1 MRCRATDHEHFA
13 KTTAAARREAI
24 QASQYCCGT
33 PLAKNAAG
41 IGRNA
46 VVVPRGSRWRDAH
59 DPCVFSHP
67 AEDQP
72 LALHRAA
79 CAPGSLGCLETDMA
93 TSLAAGDI
101 ALIGYDDDNPDDFAF
116 VILRDV
122 EAGTTI
128 TFTDNGWSSSTNT
141 LLTSEGSFTYTAP
154 TALAAGTVIHPT
166 ADSAAGGLNTP
177 VYTAAEAP
185 RFSFS
190 TDGDQILAYQGS
202 AANPTFLY
210 AINFADGAGAFA
222 TNGTNSNTSA
232 LPTGL
237 TLGRTAVALG
247 ADNGRYN
254 GPVSGTS
261 EQLLAAIGAAAS
273 WSQDNTQRVGAGS
286 YGAFSVASAAVV
298 PALSIDDVQA
308 VEGNSGTK
316 QLVFTV
322 SLTAPA
328 PAGGV
333 TFDIATTDATATAG
347 SDYLARAVTGQT
359 IAAGQTSATF
369 AVDILGD
376 TAVEPSETFT
386 VSVSNVRG
394 ATVADG
400 QGIGTIL
407 TDDIGI
413 RINGTTIFDA
423 APSLQGLS
431 GATATA
437 APVPTNALQLVR
449 LGAYA
454 ASNDPATPV
463 APNAEVVA
471 YDSTTS
477 RLYVQNTNENR
488 IEIVALDATGSL
500 TKTGEIGL
508 SSLEQYGSVNS
519 VAVFNGLVAVAYA
532 NVTGDAP
539 GRVALFNA
547 DGSLLRSLTVGVG
560 PDQIVFTRDGHR
572 LLVANEGEQASAGSN
587 PVGGVSI
594 IDVSGG
600 AANATVTATVGFEGL
615 DGSEAALRA
624 RGLAVTPGKGAAAD
638 IEPEYIAISP
648 DNRFAYVTLQEV
660 NGVAIIDLANPGTA
674 PIAIQPLGAVNHSL
688 AGNEF
693 DASDRDGPNG
703 TASIRIAA
711 TPANTPIYGLLQPDA
726 VASFSTGGATYFV
739 TANEGDQR
747 VIGGADDSG
756 DVARLSS
763 IANSRLTP
771 ELQALKSDPAYA
783 RLNVLLRVGDT
794 DNDGVIDQLH
804 TLGGRG
810 ISIFRQNADGTVT
823 KVRETGGEFEKIFA
837 QIAPE
842 RFNND
847 QVLANTPDDRSDNK
861 GPEPEG
867 ITIGTVNDRIY
878 AFVGLERQSGVIV
891 YDVTDPANAA
901 YVSYVPPLPGATTD
915 LGPEVLTFIAADRN
929 PTGTPLLVS
938 ANEVA
943 NGGAVL
949 YAALPQGFTQE
960 IGFAA
965 NSLSVGKAEGNAGE
979 TVFTFTVERSNGTL
993 GAVSFTAELTGT
1005 GANAADGADFAGAPG
1020 LPLTVTGTIPAGAT
1034 SAQVSVRVSADAL
1047 PEADETFALTL
1058 RSAASNQTGIA
1069 ATVRST
1075 AATAAGTI
1083 VNDDV
1088 SLISSV
1094 QGEGA
1099 ASPLVGRTVTVEAIV
1114 VGDFQNGDP
1123 DAKRNLGGFYLQEEA
1138 ADQDGNPRTS
1148 EGVFVFE
1155 GTGNRLV
1162 DVAEGDRVRV
1172 TGTVTEFNGETQIA
1186 VRDAGAIQVVTPR
1199 ALTPEQVKASAVA
1212 VELPAA
1218 ATIGTGTTA
1227 QPDLERYEGMLVR
1240 FPQTLSITEQF
1251 NLDRFNEIRLAAGGR
1266 PETFTNEFEPNTAA
1280 YAAYL
1285 AQTAARSITYDDG
1298 QNAQNLPVENLD
1310 GFGPTYGTAC
1320 APRMGDTV
1328 TGLTGTL
1335 GFGPTGAY
1343 RVRSIDDGDNRF
1355 VTANPRPAEP
1365 DAVGGTLKV
1374 GSLNVLNY
1382 FTTLNTGASARTAIG
1397 LEPRGANSAQE
1408 LARQTDKL
1416 VTTLIGTG
1424 ADLLGLTELEN
1435 QFRPGDPGNALE
1447 YLVGQLNLRAG
1458 AGTYAYVNPGAQ
1470 LDQGQFLGGDAIA
1483 VGFIYKPS
1491 RVGVAMNT
1499 TIERLDDTD
1508 VADFNPAL
1516 LQQSTLGHIF
1526 NGANTSRVSLAVTFN
1541 EIATNET
1548 FTAVINHF
1556 KSKGGTGTGADADQ
1570 GDGQGAW
1577 QQQRELAATALAQW
1591 LALNP
1596 TGSRDSDKI
1605 LLGDFNAYIKEDALD
1620 ILKAAGFTNLAED
1633 RLANPY
1639 SYVFDGA
1646 YGALDHALASS
1657 SLNRQVTGVTE
1668 WHVNADEADAIDY
1681 NLDFGRS
1688 ASYFDGRS
1696 PARESDHDPVLVGLR
1711 LDQTAP
1717 TLVGATPADN
1727 GTNVARGADIV
1738 LRFSEA
1744 VRAGNGDIT
1753 LTDGAGDTRTIAVS
1767 DTTQVRISGDAV
1779 TINPSA
1785 DLRPG
1790 TAYDVI
1796 VPAGVFTD
1804 TAGNAFAGI
1813 ARDSLDFTT
1822 EQASPMTYTLQIL
1835 HASDWE
1841 AGLLATERAA
1851 NFAAIID
1858 KLEDAT
1864 PNSITLSTGDGWIPS
1879 PFFIAGADPQ
1889 MAATYNGV
1897 YNQLYGLSGASA
1909 YGRLAASP
1917 GRADVTIQNI
1927 IGVQAAVFGNHEF
1940 DSGPTE
1946 VANIIGAN
1954 LGNAA
1959 GAADDTWVG
1968 AQFPYLSVNLN
1979 FSREAALSG
1988 LVHRDGD
1995 LATFAQT
2002 GPTSTQTGTGADK
2015 IAKSTVIVENGEQIA
2030 FIGATTQLEPLL
2042 TTLGNV
2048 TLDGFT
2054 GRDEIALLANQI
2066 NAEVDRVLAANPGL
2080 NKVIVGTHLQQLA
2093 NEQAL
2098 APLLRNVDVLI
2109 GGGSHTLLADGNDR
2123 LLPGDKVGGA
2133 YPQFFTNASGQT
2145 LALVNT
2151 ASEYSYVGR
2160 LNVTFDDRGNVIRNS
2175 ITPENSGAV
2184 AVDDATVAQLW
2195 GSKAAAFTPGSKGYL
2210 VREVIEG
2217 LDANNDGIQ
2226 ETAGIAD
2233 IIRQQDGN
2241 ILGRTSV
2248 YLEGRRGEVRT
2259 EETNLGNLSADA
2271 NLWYAKQYDGTVTVS
2286 IKNGGGIRDSIGSFS
2301 TAGGGTAE
2309 LPPAANASAG
2319 KAAGDISQLD
2329 VTNSLRFNNALAMV
2343 TVTASE
2349 LERVLEH
2356 AVSSVAPGATPGAFP
2371 QIGGISFSFDATRQA
2386 QTLDANGNVTR
2397 EGQRIVSAAIVDAD
2411 GFLID
2416 TLVQNGQLVG
2426 DPNRGIRAVTL
2437 DFLTTGTS
2445 AAPGLGGDNY
2455 PFPAYGENRVALSSA
2470 TPTSLPNTE
2479 TFAAQG
2485 TEQDAMA
2492 EYLKAF
2498 YSVTA
2503 FGQADTSPAADLRI
2517 QNLAFRGDSVLAR
2530 GVNKPG
2536 TGGNDVLQG
2545 TPFADLLSGGAGDDV
2560 ITNSAGDDILSGG
2573 RGIDTLVFNSSFA
2586 NITVSEAGRF
2596 TVVTGPEGRDLV
2608 DGFERYL
2615 FSDATIVV
2623 NDGKPLVDDLYYLAR
2638 NKDVFQAGQDAD
2650 AHFAQYGAREG
2661 RDPNA
2666 FFSTK
2671 GYLAANPEVRAAG
2684 SNPLD
2689 QYEQVGWKEGRDP
2702 GARFDNEFYLAANPD
2717 VKAAGLNPLAH
2728 YLQYGQS
2735 EGRAIHDA
2743 VGRAGDIRGGFDAE
2757 FYLLANAD
2765 VAQAAGSGNAFT
2777 FAAQHFEQY
2786 GWKEG
2791 RNPNAVFDT
2800 KGYLAAYGDVKAAG
2814 INPLTHYDQY
2824 GWKEG
2829 RDPSASFDTA
2839 TYLSTYKDVAA
2850 AGLDP
2855 MQHFLQYG
2863 LYEGRSDFADGGFRY
2878 GALV

>member
-1 MRCRATDHEHFA
+1 MNV
-13 KTTAAARREAI
+13 
-24 QASQYCCGT
+24 
-33 PLAKNAAG
+33 PLWWG
-41 IGRNA
+41 
-46 VVVPRGSRWRDAH
+46 VH
-59 DPCVFSHP
+59 DRCVFSHP

-72 LALHRAA
+72 LALHRANKT
-79 CAPGSLGCLETDMA
+79 PGLLGCLESDMA
-93 TSLAAGDI
+93 TSLAVGDI
-101 ALIGYDDDNPDDFAF
+101 ALVGFDADDPDDFAF
-116 VILRDV
+116 VLLRDI
-122 EAGTTI
+122 EAGTSI
-128 TFTDNGWSSSTNT
+128 TFTDNGWNSTDNALRT
-141 LLTSEGSFTYTAP
+141 AEGSYTYTAP
-154 TALAAGTVIHPT
+154 TALTAGTVIHLT
-166 ADSAAGGLNTP
+166 KDATAGGANTP
-177 VYTAAEAP
+177 VFTDADAP

-190 TDGDQILAYQGS
+190 TSGDQILAYQGP

-210 AINFADGAGAFA
+210 AINFADGSGTFA
-222 TNGTNSNTSA
+222 ANGSNANTSA
-232 LPTGL
+232 LPPGL
-237 TLGRTAVALG
+237 ILGQTALALG
-247 ADNGRYN
+247 ADNGRYT
-254 GPVSGTS
+254 GTVSGTRD
-261 EQLLAAIGAAAS
+261 QLLAAIGTAGS
-273 WSQDNTQRVGAGS
+273 WSQDNAARIGAGS
-286 YGAFSVASAAVV
+286 YGAFTVTADAVAPTLSV
-298 PALSIDDVQA
+298 DDVQLG
-308 VEGNSGTK
+308 EGDSGVK
-316 QLVFTV
+316 QLVFNV
-322 SLTAPA
+322 SLNAPA

-333 TFDIATTDATATAG
+333 SFDIATADGSASAG
-347 SDYLARAVTGQT
+347 SDYLARALTGQT
-359 IAAGQTSATF
+359 IAAGQTSTTF
-369 AVDILGD
+369 AVDTLGD
-376 TAVEPSETFT
+376 TIIEPTETFT
-386 VSVSNVRG
+386 VAVTNVRG

-400 QGIGTIL
+400 QGTGTIL
-407 TDDIGI
+407 TDDIGT
-413 RINGTTIFDA
+413 RINGITVFDA

-437 APVPTNALQLVR
+437 APVATNALQLVR

-454 ASNDPATPV
+454 TTNDPATQA

-477 RLYVQNTNENR
+477 RLYIQNTGENR
-488 IEIVALDATGSL
+488 IEIVALDATGAL

-508 SSLEQYGSVNS
+508 AGLDQYGAVNS

-532 NVTGDAP
+532 NATGDAP

-547 DGSLLRSLTVGVG
+547 DGTLLRSLTVGVG
-560 PDQIVFTRDGHR
+560 PDQIVFTRDGSR

-587 PVGGVSI
+587 PVGGISI
-594 IDVSGG
+594 IDVSGD
-600 AANATVTATVGFEGL
+600 AANAAVTATVGFEGL

-624 RGLAVTPGKGAAAD
+624 RGLAITPGKSAAAD

-660 NGVAIIDLANPGTA
+660 NGVAIIDLTNPGTA

-693 DASDRDGPNG
+693 DASDRDGPANAQGVG

-711 TPANTPIYGLLQPDA
+711 TPTNAPIYGLLQPDA
-726 VASFSTGGATYFV
+726 VASFATGGATYFV

-747 VIGGADDSG
+747 VIGGADDTG
-756 DVARLSS
+756 DVARLSN
-763 IANSRLTP
+763 IPNSRLTP
-771 ELQALKSDPAYA
+771 ELQLLKADPAYA
-783 RLNVLLRVGDT
+783 RLNVLLRTGDT
-794 DNDGVIDQLH
+794 DGDGVIDQLH

-810 ISIFRQNADGTVT
+810 ISIFRQNADGTLT

-847 QVLANTPDDRSDNK
+847 QGLANTPDDRSDNK

-867 ITIGTVNDRIY
+867 ITIGTVNGRIY

-929 PTGTPLLVS
+929 PTGTPLLVN

-949 YAALPQGFTQE
+949 YAALPQGYTQE
-960 IGFAA
+960 VGFAA
-965 NSLSVGKAEGNAGE
+965 NALTVSKAEGNAGE
-979 TVFTFTVERSNGTL
+979 SVFTFTVERSNGTL
-993 GAVSFTAELTGT
+993 GAVSFTAELTGS

-1020 LPLTVTGTIPAGAT
+1020 LPLTVAGTIPAGAA
-1034 SAQVSVRVSADAL
+1034 SAQVSVTVRADAL

-1058 RSAASNQTGIA
+1058 RSAASDQAGITAAVRGSA
-1069 ATVRST
+1069 ATT
-1075 AATAAGTI
+1075 TGTI
-1083 VNDDV
+1083 VNDDT
-1088 SLISSV
+1088 SLISAV
-1094 QGEGA
+1094 QGAGT
-1099 ASPLVGRTVTVEAIV
+1099 ASQLVGRTVTIEAIV
-1114 VGDFQNGDP
+1114 VGDFQNGDA

-1138 ADQDGNPRTS
+1138 TDQDGNPLTS

-1155 GTGNRLV
+1155 GSGSRLV

-1172 TGTVTEFNGETQIA
+1172 TGTVAEFNGETQIT
-1186 VRDAGAIQVVTPR
+1186 VRNAAAIQVVTPG

-1218 ATIGTGTTA
+1218 GTIGTGTTA

-1240 FPQTLSITEQF
+1240 FPQTLTITEQF

-1266 PETFTNEFEPNTAA
+1266 PETFTNAFEPNAAA

-1285 AQTAARSITYDDG
+1285 AQTAARTITYDDG

-1310 GFGPTYGTAC
+1310 GFGPAYGTAS

-1328 TGLTGTL
+1328 RGLTGTL
-1335 GFGPTGAY
+1335 GFGPTSAY
-1343 RVRSIDDGDNRF
+1343 RVRAIDDGDNRF
-1355 VTANPRPAEP
+1355 AVANPRPAEP
-1365 DAVGGTLKV
+1365 DPVGGTLKV

-1382 FTTLNTGASARTAIG
+1382 FTTLDTGSSARTAIG
-1397 LEPRGANSAQE
+1397 VEPRGANSAQE
-1408 LARQTDKL
+1408 LARQTEKL
-1416 VTTLIGTG
+1416 VTTLIDTG
-1424 ADLLGLTELEN
+1424 ADVLGLTELEN

-1470 LDQGQFLGGDAIA
+1470 LDQGQFLGGDVIA

-1491 RVGVAMNT
+1491 KVSVAMNT

-1508 VADFNPAL
+1508 VAAFNPAL
-1516 LQQSTLGHIF
+1516 LQQSTIGHVF
-1526 NGANTSRVSLAVTFN
+1526 NGANTSRASLAVTFN

-1591 LALNP
+1591 LALHP
-1596 TGSRDSDKI
+1596 TGTGDSDTI

-1620 ILKAAGFTNLAED
+1620 ILKANGFTNLAED

-1646 YGALDHALASS
+1646 YGALDHALASA

-1688 ASYFDGRS
+1688 PNYFDGRS
-1696 PARESDHDPVLVGLR
+1696 PVRESDHDPVLVGLR

-1717 TLVGATPADN
+1717 TLVAATPADD
-1727 GTNVARGADIV
+1727 TARVAPGADIV

-1744 VRAGNGDIT
+1744 VRAGAGSIT
-1753 LTDGAGDTRTIAVS
+1753 LTDGAGTRTLLVS
-1767 DTTQVRISGDAV
+1767 DTAQVRVSGDTV

-1790 TAYDVI
+1790 TAYDLI
-1796 VPAGVFTD
+1796 VPAGAFTD

-1822 EQASPMTYTLQIL
+1822 EQATPMTYTLQIL

-1841 AGLLATERAA
+1841 GGLLATERAA
-1851 NFAAIID
+1851 NFAAIVD
-1858 KLEDAT
+1858 RLEDAT

-1879 PFFIAGADPQ
+1879 PFYIAGADPQ

-1897 YNQLYGLSGASA
+1897 YNQLYGLSGAAA

-1917 GRADVTIQNI
+1917 GRADITIQNI

-1940 DSGPTE
+1940 DAGPNE

-1954 LGNAA
+1954 LGSAA

-1968 AQFPYLSVNLN
+1968 AQFPYLSTNLN

-1995 LATFAQT
+1995 LATFART

-2015 IAKSTVIVENGEQIA
+2015 IAKSTILVENGERIA

-2048 TLDGFT
+2048 TVDGFT
-2054 GRDEIALLANQI
+2054 GRDEIALLASQI

-2123 LLPGDKVGGA
+2123 LLPGDKAAGA

-2160 LNVTFDDRGNVIRNS
+2160 LNVTFDDQGNVIRNS

-2184 AVDDATVAQLW
+2184 AVDDASVAQLW

-2226 ETAGIAD
+2226 ETAGVAD
-2233 IIRQQDGN
+2233 VIRQQDGN

-2271 NLWYAKQYDGTVTVS
+2271 NLWYAKQFDGTVTVS

-2309 LPPAANASAG
+2309 LPPAANPSAG

-2343 TVTASE
+2343 TVTAAE

-2371 QIGGISFSFDATRQA
+2371 QIGGISFSFDATKQA

-2397 EGQRIVSAAIVDAD
+2397 EGQRISSAAIVDAD
-2411 GFLID
+2411 GFLVD

-2426 DPNRGIRAVTL
+2426 DASRGIRAVTL
-2437 DFLTTGTS
+2437 DFLTTGSS

-2455 PFPAYGENRVALSSA
+2455 PFPAYGESRVALSSA

-2485 TEQDAMA
+2485 TEQDAIA

-2498 YSVTA
+2498 YSVTP
-2503 FGQADTSPAADLRI
+2503 FGQADTGPAADTRI
-2517 QNLAFRGDSVLAR
+2517 QNLAVRGDSVLAR
-2530 GVNKPG
+2530 GVSQPG
-2536 TGGNDVLQG
+2536 TSGNDVLQG
-2545 TPFADLLSGGAGDDV
+2545 TAFADRLSGGLGDDI
-2560 ITNSAGDDILSGG
+2560 ITNSAGNDILSGG
-2573 RGIDTLVFNSSFA
+2573 SGTDTLVFNASFA
-2586 NITVSEAGRF
+2586 NVTVTEAGRF
-2596 TVVTGPEGRDLV
+2596 TAITGPEGLDLV
-2608 DGFERYL
+2608 EGFERFL

-2623 NDGKPLVDDLYYLAR
+2623 NDGKPLVDDLYYLAG

-2650 AHFAQYGAREG
+2650 THFAQYGAREG

-2671 GYLAANPEVRAAG
+2671 GYLAANPDVRASG
-2684 SNPLD
+2684 VNPLE
-2689 QYEQVGWKEGRDP
+2689 QYEQAGWKEGRDP

-2735 EGRAIHDA
+2735 EGRAIHEA
-2743 VGRAGDIRGGFDAE
+2743 VGRASDIRGGFDAE

-2765 VAQAAGSGNAFT
+2765 VAEAAGTGNT
-2777 FAAQHFEQY
+2777 FAFAVQHFEQY

-2800 KGYLAAYGDVKAAG
+2800 EGYLAAYGDVKAEG

-2829 RDPSASFDTA
+2829 RDPSASFDTS

-2850 AGLDP
+2850 AQLDP

-2863 LYEGRSDFADGGFRY
+2863 LYEGRSDFADGGFRF
-2878 GALV
+2878 GTLV

>member
-1 MRCRATDHEHFA
+1 
-13 KTTAAARREAI
+13 
-24 QASQYCCGT
+24 
-33 PLAKNAAG
+33 
-41 IGRNA
+41 
-46 VVVPRGSRWRDAH
+46 
-59 DPCVFSHP
+59 
-67 AEDQP
+67 
-72 LALHRAA
+72 
-79 CAPGSLGCLETDMA
+79 MA

-101 ALIGYDDDNPDDFAF
+101 ALVGYDADNPDDFAF
-116 VILRDV
+116 VILRDI
-122 EAGTTI
+122 EAGTSI
-128 TFTDNGWSSSTNT
+128 TFTDNGWNSSTNAF
-141 LLTSEGSFTYTAP
+141 LSNEGSYTYTAP
-154 TALAAGTVIHPT
+154 TALAGGTVIHPT
-166 ADSAAGGLNTP
+166 ADSAAGGANTP
-177 VYTAAEAP
+177 VYTATDAP

-190 TDGDQILAYQGS
+190 TNGDQILAYQGS
-202 AANPTFLY
+202 AANPTFLF
-210 AINFADGAGAFA
+210 AINFADDSGSFA
-222 TNGTNSNTSA
+222 ADGTDANTSA
-232 LPTGL
+232 LPPGL
-237 TLGRTAVALG
+237 ILGQTAVALG

-254 GPVSGTS
+254 GTVSGTRD
-261 EQLLAAIGAAAS
+261 QLLAAIGTAGS
-273 WSQDNTQRVGAGS
+273 WSQDNAARIGAGS
-286 YGAFSVASAAVV
+286 YGAFTVTTAAVA
-298 PALSIDDVQA
+298 PALSIDDVQVSEGDSA
-308 VEGNSGTK
+308 VK

-322 SLTAPA
+322 SLNAPA

-333 TFDIATTDATATAG
+333 SFDIATADGSAAAG
-347 SDYLARAVTGQT
+347 SDYLARALTGQT
-359 IAAGQTSATF
+359 IAAGQTSTTF

-376 TAVEPSETFT
+376 TAVEATETFT
-386 VSVSNVRG
+386 VAVSNVRG

-400 QGIGTIL
+400 QGTGTIL
-407 TDDIGI
+407 TDDVGT
-413 RINGTTIFDA
+413 RINGITVFDA

-437 APVPTNALQLVR
+437 APVATNALQLVR

-454 ASNDPATPV
+454 ATNDPATQA

-477 RLYVQNTNENR
+477 RLYIQNAGENR
-488 IEIVALDATGSL
+488 IEIVTLDATGALNKS
-500 TKTGEIGL
+500 GEIGL
-508 SSLEQYGSVNS
+508 SELEQYGAVNS

-532 NVTGDAP
+532 NATGDAP

-547 DGSLLRSLTVGVG
+547 DGTLLRSLTVGVG
-560 PDQIVFTRDGHR
+560 PDQIVFTRDGSR

-587 PVGGVSI
+587 PVGGISI

-600 AANATVTATVGFEGL
+600 AANAAVTATVGFEGL

-624 RGLAVTPGKGAAAD
+624 RGLAITPGKSAAAD

-660 NGVAIIDLANPGTA
+660 NGVAIIDLTNPGTA

-693 DASDRDGPNG
+693 DASDRDGPANAQGVG

-726 VASFSTGGATYFV
+726 VASFATGGATYFV

-747 VIGGADDSG
+747 VIGSADDTG
-756 DVARLSS
+756 DVARLSN
-763 IANSRLTP
+763 IPNSRLTP
-771 ELQALKSDPAYA
+771 ELQLLKADPAYA
-783 RLNVLLRVGDT
+783 RLNVLQRTGDT
-794 DNDGVIDQLH
+794 DGDGVIDQLQ

-810 ISIFRQNADGTVT
+810 ISIFRQNADGTLT

-842 RFNND
+842 RFNNE
-847 QVLANTPDDRSDNK
+847 QGLANTPDDRSDNK

-867 ITIGTVNDRIY
+867 ITIGTVNGRIY

-901 YVSYVPPLPGATTD
+901 YVSYVLPLPGATTD

-949 YAALPQGFTQE
+949 YAALPQGYTQE
-960 IGFAA
+960 VGFAA
-965 NSLSVGKAEGNAGE
+965 NALTVSKAEGNAGE
-979 TVFTFTVERSNGTL
+979 SVFTFTVERSNGTL
-993 GAVSFTAELTGT
+993 GAVSFTAELTGS
-1005 GANAADGADFAGAPG
+1005 GASAADAADFAGAPG
-1020 LPLTVTGTIPAGAT
+1020 LPLTVAGTIPAGAA
-1034 SAQVSVRVSADAL
+1034 SAQVSVTVRADAL

-1058 RSAASNQTGIA
+1058 RSAASDQAGITA
-1069 ATVRST
+1069 AVRGS
-1075 AATAAGTI
+1075 AATATGTI
-1083 VNDDV
+1083 VNDDA
-1088 SLISSV
+1088 SLISAV
-1094 QGEGA
+1094 QGAGT
-1099 ASPLVGRTVTVEAIV
+1099 ASPLVGRTVTIEAIV
-1114 VGDFQNGDP
+1114 VGDFQNSDA

-1138 ADQDGNPRTS
+1138 TDQDGNPLTS

-1172 TGTVTEFNGETQIA
+1172 TGTVAEFNGEKQIT
-1186 VRDAGAIQVVTPR
+1186 VRNAAAIQVVTPG

-1218 ATIGTGTTA
+1218 GTIGTGTTA

-1251 NLDRFNEIRLAAGGR
+1251 NLDRFNEIRLAVGGR
-1266 PETFTNEFEPNTAA
+1266 TETFSNEFEPNTAA

-1285 AQTAARSITYDDG
+1285 AQTAARTITYDDG

-1310 GFGPTYGTAC
+1310 GFGPAYGTAS

-1343 RVRSIDDGDNRF
+1343 RVRAIDDGDNRF
-1355 VTANPRPAEP
+1355 AVANPRPAEP
-1365 DAVGGTLKV
+1365 DPVGGTLKV

-1382 FTTLNTGASARTAIG
+1382 FTTLDTASSARTAIG
-1397 LEPRGANSAQE
+1397 QQPRGANSAGE
-1408 LARQTDKL
+1408 LSRQTEKL

-1424 ADLLGLTELEN
+1424 ADVLGLTELEN

-1491 RVGVAMNT
+1491 KVSVAMNT

-1508 VADFNPAL
+1508 VAALNPAL

-1526 NGANTSRVSLAVTFN
+1526 NGANTSRASLAVTFN
-1541 EIATNET
+1541 EIATGET
-1548 FTAVINHF
+1548 FTAVVNHF

-1591 LALNP
+1591 LTLRP
-1596 TGSRDSDKI
+1596 TGSGDSDTL

-1620 ILKAAGFTNLAED
+1620 ILKANGFTNLAED

-1646 YGALDHALASS
+1646 YGALDHALASA

-1688 ASYFDGRS
+1688 LNHFDGRS

-1717 TLVGATPADN
+1717 TLVAATPADDAAR
-1727 GTNVARGADIV
+1727 VAPGADIV
-1738 LRFSEA
+1738 FRFSEA
-1744 VRAGNGDIT
+1744 VRAGAGSIT

-1767 DTTQVRISGDAV
+1767 DTAQVRIDGSTV

-1790 TAYDVI
+1790 TAYDLI
-1796 VPAGVFTD
+1796 VPAGAFTD
-1804 TAGNAFAGI
+1804 ATGNAFAGI
-1813 ARDSLDFTT
+1813 ARDNLDFTT
-1822 EQASPMTYTLQIL
+1822 EQATPMTYTLQIL

-1841 AGLLATERAA
+1841 GGLLATERAA
-1851 NFAAIID
+1851 NFAAIVD
-1858 KLEDAT
+1858 RLEDTT

-1879 PFFIAGADPQ
+1879 PFYIAGADPQ

-1897 YNQLYGLSGASA
+1897 YNQFYGLSGTAA

-1917 GRADVTIQNI
+1917 GRADITIQNI

-1940 DSGPTE
+1940 DAGPNE

-1954 LGNAA
+1954 LGSAA

-1968 AQFPYLSVNLN
+1968 ALFPYLSTNLN

-2015 IAKSTVIVENGEQIA
+2015 IAKSTILVENGERIA

-2048 TLDGFT
+2048 TVDGFT
-2054 GRDEIALLANQI
+2054 GRDEIALLASQI

-2123 LLPGDKVGGA
+2123 LLPGDKAGGA

-2160 LNVTFDDRGNVIRNS
+2160 LNVTFDDQGNVIRNS

-2184 AVDDATVAQLW
+2184 AVDDASVAQLW

-2226 ETAGIAD
+2226 ETAGVAD
-2233 IIRQQDGN
+2233 VIRQQDGN

-2271 NLWYAKQYDGTVTVS
+2271 NLWYAKQFDGTVTVS

-2309 LPPAANASAG
+2309 LPPAANPAAG

-2343 TVTASE
+2343 TVTAAE

-2371 QIGGISFSFDATRQA
+2371 QIGGISFSFDATKQA

-2397 EGQRIVSAAIVDAD
+2397 EGQRILSAAIVDAD
-2411 GFLID
+2411 GFLVD

-2426 DPNRGIRAVTL
+2426 DANRGIRAVTL
-2437 DFLTTGTS
+2437 DFLTTGSS

-2455 PFPAYGENRVALSSA
+2455 PFPAYGESRVALSSA

-2485 TEQDAMA
+2485 TEQDAIA

-2498 YSVTA
+2498 HSVTP
-2503 FGQADTSPAADLRI
+2503 FGQADTGPAADTRI
-2517 QNLAFRGDSVLAR
+2517 QNLAVRGDSVLAR
-2530 GVNKPG
+2530 GVSQNG
-2536 TGGNDVLQG
+2536 TSGNDVLQG
-2545 TPFADLLSGGAGDDV
+2545 TAFADRLSGGLGDDV
-2560 ITNSAGDDILSGG
+2560 ITNSAGNDILSGG
-2573 RGIDTLVFNSSFA
+2573 RGTDTLVFNSSFA
-2586 NITVSEAGRF
+2586 NITVTEAGRF
-2596 TVVTGPEGRDLV
+2596 TAITGPEGLDLV
-2608 DGFERYL
+2608 EGFERFL

-2650 AHFAQYGAREG
+2650 THFAQYGAREG
-2661 RDPNA
+2661 RDPNTL
-2666 FFSTK
+2666 FSTK
-2671 GYLAANPEVRAAG
+2671 GYLAANPEVRASG
-2684 SNPLD
+2684 VNPLE
-2689 QYEQVGWKEGRDP
+2689 QYEQAGWKEGRDP

-2717 VKAAGLNPLAH
+2717 VKSAGLNPLAH

-2735 EGRAIHDA
+2735 EGRAIHEA

-2765 VAQAAGSGNAFT
+2765 VAQAAGTGNT
-2777 FAAQHFEQY
+2777 FAFASQHFEQF

-2800 KGYLAAYGDVKAAG
+2800 KGYLAAYSDVKAEG

-2850 AGLDP
+2850 AQLDP

-2863 LYEGRSDFADGGFRY
+2863 LYEGRSDFADGGFRF
-2878 GALV
+2878 GTLV

>member
-1 MRCRATDHEHFA
+1 
-13 KTTAAARREAI
+13 
-24 QASQYCCGT
+24 
-33 PLAKNAAG
+33 
-41 IGRNA
+41 
-46 VVVPRGSRWRDAH
+46 
-59 DPCVFSHP
+59 
-67 AEDQP
+67 
-72 LALHRAA
+72 
-79 CAPGSLGCLETDMA
+79 MA

-101 ALIGYDDDNPDDFAF
+101 ALVGYDADNPDDFAF
-116 VILRDV
+116 VVLRDI
-122 EAGTTI
+122 EAGTAI
-128 TFTDNGWSSSTNT
+128 TFTDNGWTAVGGFRGG
-141 LLTSEGSFTYTAP
+141 EGSYTYTAP
-154 TALAAGTVIHPT
+154 TALAAGTVIRPT
-166 ADSAAGGLNTP
+166 TDATAGGPISP
-177 VYTAAEAP
+177 VFTAANFALNA
-185 RFSFS
+185 S
-190 TDGDQILAYQGS
+190 GDQIIAYQGPATS
-202 AANPTFLY
+202 PTFLY
-210 AINFADGAGAFA
+210 AIDFADDNASFAADA
-222 TNGTNSNTSA
+222 TNASTSA
-232 LPTGL
+232 LPPGL
-237 TLGRTAVALG
+237 VLGRTAIALP
-247 ADNGRYN
+247 ADNGTYA
-254 GPVSGTS
+254 GPLTGTRES
-261 EQLLAAIGAAAS
+261 LLAAIGSAGSWRQDDAS
-273 WSQDNTQRVGAGS
+273 RVGDRS
-286 YGAFSVASAAVV
+286 YAAFTVTPEQVL
-298 PALSIDDVQA
+298 PALSINDVQA
-308 VEGNSGTK
+308 AEGNAGRTP
-316 QLVFTV
+316 LTFTV
-322 SLTAPA
+322 SLDAPA
-328 PAGGV
+328 PTGGV
-333 TFDIATTDATATAG
+333 TFDVATADGSATAG
-347 SDYLARAVTGQT
+347 TDYVARNLTGLT
-359 IAAGQTSATF
+359 IAAGETRTSVT
-369 AVDILGD
+369 VDLIGD
-376 TAVEPSETFT
+376 TLDEASESFTLAVR
-386 VSVSNVRG
+386 NVRG
-394 ATVADG
+394 ASVADG
-400 QGIGTIL
+400 EGTGTL
-407 TDDIGI
+407 LNDDAGL
-413 RINGTTIFDA
+413 RINGVTVYDA

-437 APVPTNALQLVR
+437 GLVATNALNLVR
-449 LGAYA
+449 LGAFA
-454 ASNDPATPV
+454 ATNDPAT
-463 APNAEVVA
+463 AASPNAEVVA
-471 YDSTTS
+471 YDAAAN
-477 RLYVQNTNENR
+477 RLYIQNTGENR
-488 IEIVALDATGSL
+488 IEIVAISSAGGLE
-500 TKTGEIGL
+500 KTGEIALAGL
-508 SSLEQYGSVNS
+508 ERYGAVNS
-519 VAVFNGLVAVAYA
+519 VAVSNGIVAVAYA
-532 NVTGDAP
+532 DAAGDQP
-539 GRVALFNA
+539 GRVALF
-547 DGSLLRSLTVGVG
+547 DGAGTLLRSIPVGIG
-560 PDQIVFTRDGHR
+560 PDQIVFTRDGTR
-572 LLVANEGEQASAGSN
+572 LLVANEGEQASAASN
-587 PVGGVSI
+587 PVGSVSI

-600 AANATVTATVGFEGL
+600 AAAASVVTTVGFEGL
-615 DGSEAALRA
+615 NGSEDALRA
-624 RGLAVTPGKGAAAD
+624 RGLALTPGKSAAAD

-660 NGVAIIDLANPGTA
+660 NGVAVIDLANPGTA
-674 PIAIQPLGAVNHSL
+674 PIAIQPLGSVNHSL

-693 DASDRDGPNG
+693 DASDRDGAGGG
-703 TASIRIAA
+703 TAIRIAS
-711 TPANTPIYGLLQPDA
+711 TPANAPIYGLLQPDA

-747 VIGGADDSG
+747 VIGGVDDGG

-763 IANSRLTP
+763 IANNRLTP
-771 ELQALKSDPAYA
+771 ELQALKADPAYA
-783 RLNVLLRVGDT
+783 RLNVLLRTGDT
-794 DNDGVIDQLH
+794 NGDGVIDQLH

-810 ISIFRQNADGTVT
+810 ISIFRQNADGTIT

-847 QVLANTPDDRSDNK
+847 QVVGNTPDDRSDNK

-867 ITIGTVNDRIY
+867 ITIGTVNGRTY

-891 YDVTDPANAA
+891 YDVTDPANAS
-901 YVSYVPPLPGATTD
+901 YVSYVPPQPGATTD

-943 NGGAVL
+943 NGGVVL

-960 IGFAA
+960 VAFSA
-965 NSLSVGKAEGNAGE
+965 NALAVSRAEGDTGE

-993 GAVSFTAELTGT
+993 GAVTFTAELTGSGAN
-1005 GANAADGADFAGAPG
+1005 GANAADFTGAPV
-1020 LPLTVTGTIPAGAT
+1020 LPLTIAGTIPAGAA
-1034 SAQVSVRVSADAL
+1034 SAQVSVRVQADAV

-1058 RSAASNQTGIA
+1058 RTAGSDQPGIA
-1069 ATVRST
+1069 AAVRAAAGT
-1075 AATAAGTI
+1075 ATGTI
-1083 VNDDV
+1083 VNDDAT
-1088 SLISSV
+1088 LISAV
-1094 QGEGA
+1094 QGAGA
-1099 ASPLVGRTVTVEAIV
+1099 ASPLVGRTVIVEAIV
-1114 VGDFQNGDP
+1114 LGDFQNGDA
-1123 DAKRNLGGFYLQEEA
+1123 DARRNLGGFTLQEEA
-1138 ADQDGNPRTS
+1138 ADQDGNPLTS
-1148 EGVFVFE
+1148 EGVFVYE

-1162 DVAEGDRVRV
+1162 DVNEGDRVRV
-1172 TGTVTEFNGETQIA
+1172 TGTVTEFNGETQITVSNA
-1186 VRDAGAIQVVTPR
+1186 AAIQVVR
-1199 ALTPEQVKASAVA
+1199 AGALSPAEVKASAVA

-1218 ATIGTGTTA
+1218 GIIGTGTTA

-1240 FPQTLSITEQF
+1240 LPQTLTITEQF

-1266 PETFTNEFEPNTAA
+1266 TETFTNAFEPNAAA

-1298 QNAQNLPVENLD
+1298 LNAQNQPIEWLD
-1310 GFGPTYGTAC
+1310 GFGPTYGTGT

-1343 RVRSIDDGDNRF
+1343 RVRAIDDGDNRF

-1365 DAVGGTLKV
+1365 DPVGGTLKV

-1382 FTTLNTGASARTAIG
+1382 FTTLDTSSAARTAIG
-1397 LEPRGANSAQE
+1397 LEPRGANTPEE
-1408 LARQTDKL
+1408 LARQTEKL

-1424 ADLLGLTELEN
+1424 ADVLGLTEIEN

-1491 RVGVAMNT
+1491 KVSVAMNT
-1499 TIERLDDTD
+1499 TIERLDDAD
-1508 VADFNPAL
+1508 VAAFNPAL
-1516 LQQSTLGHIF
+1516 LQQSTIGHIF
-1526 NGANTSRVSLAVTFN
+1526 NGANTSRAALAVTFN
-1541 EIATNET
+1541 EIATGED
-1548 FTAVINHF
+1548 FTAIINHF
-1556 KSKGGTGTGADADQ
+1556 KSKSGAGTGADADQ
-1570 GDGQGAW
+1570 GDGQGGW

-1591 LALNP
+1591 VALRP
-1596 TGSRDSDKI
+1596 TGTGDSDTI

-1620 ILKAAGFTNLAED
+1620 ILKAGGFTNLAED

-1646 YGALDHALASS
+1646 YGALDHAFASG

-1668 WHVNADEADAIDY
+1668 WHINADEADAIDY

-1688 ASYFDGRS
+1688 PSDFDGRS

-1717 TLVGATPADN
+1717 VLVSSTPADDAAR
-1727 GTNVARGADIV
+1727 VAVNTDIV

-1744 VRAGNGDIT
+1744 VRAGSGSIT
-1753 LTDGAGDTRTIAVS
+1753 LTDGAGDVRTIAVT
-1767 DTTQVRISGDAV
+1767 DTAQVAIAGDTV

-1785 DLRPG
+1785 DLRAG

-1796 VPAGVFTD
+1796 VPAGAFTD
-1804 TAGNAFAGI
+1804 AAGNASAAI
-1813 ARDSLDFTT
+1813 PQDRLDFST
-1822 EQASPMTYTLQIL
+1822 EQAKPMTYTLQIL

-1841 AGLLATERAA
+1841 GGLLATQRAA
-1851 NFAAIID
+1851 NFAAIVD
-1858 KLEDAT
+1858 RLEDTT

-1897 YNQLYGLSGASA
+1897 YNQFFGLSGAAA

-1917 GRADVTIQNI
+1917 GRADITIQNI

-1940 DSGPTE
+1940 DAGPTE

-1954 LGNAA
+1954 LGTAA

-1968 AQFPYLSVNLN
+1968 ALFPYLSANLN

-2015 IAKSTVIVENGEQIA
+2015 IARSTVIVENGEKIA

-2054 GRDEIALLANQI
+2054 GRDEIALLASQI

-2109 GGGSHTLLADGNDR
+2109 GGGSHTLLAAADDR
-2123 LLPGDKVGGA
+2123 LLPGDPAGGG

-2160 LNVTFDDRGNVIRNS
+2160 LNVTFDDQGHVIRDS
-2175 ITPENSGAV
+2175 INPATSGAV
-2184 AVDDATVAQLW
+2184 AVDDTTVTQLY
-2195 GSKAAAFTPGSKGYL
+2195 GSTAAAFTPGSKGFL
-2210 VREVIEG
+2210 VRQVIEG
-2217 LDANNDGIQ
+2217 LDVNNDGIQ

-2241 ILGRTSV
+2241 ILGRSSV

-2259 EETNLGNLSADA
+2259 EETNLGNLTADA
-2271 NLWYAKQYDGTVTVS
+2271 NLWYAKQFDGAVTVS

-2301 TAGGGTAE
+2301 TTGGSTAE
-2309 LPPAANASAG
+2309 LPPAANPAAG

-2329 VTNSLRFNNALAMV
+2329 VTNSLRFNNALALV
-2343 TVTASE
+2343 TVSASE

-2356 AVSSVAPGATPGAFP
+2356 AVSSVGPGATPGAFP

-2386 QTLDANGNVTR
+2386 QTLDVNGNVTR

-2411 GFLID
+2411 GYILD
-2416 TLVQNGQLVG
+2416 TLVRDGQLVG
-2426 DPNRGIRAVTL
+2426 DPNRGIRTVTL

-2445 AAPGLGGDNY
+2445 TAPGLGGDNY
-2455 PFPAYGENRVALSSA
+2455 PFPAYGESRVALSSA
-2470 TPTSLPNTE
+2470 SPTSLPNAA

-2485 TEQDAMA
+2485 FEQDALA

-2498 YSVTA
+2498 HAVTP
-2503 FGQADTSPAADLRI
+2503 FGQADTGPAADTRI
-2517 QNLAFRGDSVLAR
+2517 QNLAARGDTILQN
-2530 GVNKPG
+2530 GVSRTG
-2536 TGGNDVLQG
+2536 TSGNDVLQG
-2545 TPFADLLSGGAGDDV
+2545 TAFADRLVGGAGDDIIV
-2560 ITNSAGDDILSGG
+2560 NSAGNDILIGG
-2573 RGIDTLVFNSSFA
+2573 GTSAARGNDTLVFNTSFA
-2586 NITVSEAGRF
+2586 SVTVEDAGRF
-2596 TVVTGPEGRDLV
+2596 TAITGPEGRDLV
-2608 DGFERYL
+2608 VGFERYL

-2623 NDGKPLVDDLYYLAR
+2623 DDGQPLVDDLFYLSR

-2650 AHFAQYGAREG
+2650 AHYAAYGAREG

-2666 FFSTK
+2666 FFSTT
-2671 GYLAANPEVRAAG
+2671 GYLAANPEVRASG
-2684 SNPLD
+2684 VNPLQHYD
-2689 QYEQVGWKEGRDP
+2689 QTGWKEGRDP
-2702 GARFDNEFYLAANPD
+2702 GARFDNEFYLATNAD
-2717 VKAAGLNPLAH
+2717 VKAAGIDPLKH
-2728 YLQYGQS
+2728 YLEYGQA

-2743 VGRAGDIRGGFDAE
+2743 IGRSADIRGGFDAE
-2757 FYLLANAD
+2757 YYLLANTD
-2765 VAQAAGSGNAFT
+2765 VARAAVGSDTFT
-2777 FAAQHFEQY
+2777 FAARHFEQN

-2800 KGYLAAYGDVKAAG
+2800 KGYLAAYADVKAAG
-2814 INPLTHYDQY
+2814 LNPLTHYDQY

-2829 RDPSASFDTA
+2829 RDPSAGFDSS
-2839 TYLSTYKDVAA
+2839 TYLLTYTDVAA
-2850 AGLDP
+2850 AKIDP

-2863 LYEGRSDFADGGFRY
+2863 LYEGRSPFADGTFG
-2878 GALV
+2878 GGTLG

>member
-1 MRCRATDHEHFA
+1 
-13 KTTAAARREAI
+13 
-24 QASQYCCGT
+24 
-33 PLAKNAAG
+33 
-41 IGRNA
+41 
-46 VVVPRGSRWRDAH
+46 
-59 DPCVFSHP
+59 
-67 AEDQP
+67 
-72 LALHRAA
+72 
-79 CAPGSLGCLETDMA
+79 MA

-101 ALIGYDDDNPDDFAF
+101 AIVGYDADNPDDFAF
-116 VILRDV
+116 VVLRDI
-122 EAGTTI
+122 EAGTAI
-128 TFTDNGWSSSTNT
+128 SFTDNGWSSSGNA
-141 LLTSEGSFTYTAP
+141 LRTSEGTYTYTAP
-154 TALAAGTVIHPT
+154 TAVAGGTVIHPT
-166 ADSAAGGLNTP
+166 SDGSAGGPDSP
-177 VYTAAEAP
+177 VYTSALAP
-185 RFSFS
+185 NFSFS
-190 TDGDQILAYQGS
+190 TDGDQILAYQGT

-210 AINFADGAGAFA
+210 AINFADGATGFA
-222 TNGTNSNTSA
+222 ANGTNANTSA
-232 LPTGL
+232 LPPGL
-237 TLGRTAVALG
+237 VLGQTAVALG
-247 ADNGRYN
+247 ADNGRYA
-254 GPVSGTS
+254 GTLSGTRDG
-261 EQLLAAIGAAAS
+261 LLTAIGAAGS
-273 WSQDNTQRVGAGS
+273 WSQSDTVRIGAPGYS
-286 YGAFSVASAAVV
+286 AFTVTAAPTI
-298 PALSIDDVQA
+298 PALSIDDVQVA
-308 VEGNSGTK
+308 EGDTGTR
-316 QLVFTV
+316 QLTFTV

-328 PAGGV
+328 PSGGV
-333 TFDIATTDATATAG
+333 SFDIATTDGSATAG
-347 SDYLARAVTGQT
+347 SDYVARAVTGQS
-359 IAAGQTSATF
+359 IAAGQTATTF
-369 AVDILGD
+369 TVDILGD
-376 TAVEPSETFT
+376 TVIEPAETFT
-386 VSVSNVRG
+386 VTVSNVRG

-400 QGIGTIL
+400 QGTGTLINDDTGPRIG
-407 TDDIGI
+407 
-413 RINGTTIFDA
+413 GTAIFEA
-423 APSLQGLS
+423 APSLQGVS

-437 APVPTNALQLVR
+437 PPAPTNALQLVR

-454 ASNDPATPV
+454 ATNDPATSA

-471 YDSTTS
+471 YDSSTG
-477 RLYVQNTNENR
+477 RLYIQNTAENR
-488 IEIVALDATGSL
+488 IEIAALDATGALS
-500 TKTGEIGL
+500 KAGEILL
-508 SSLEQYGSVNS
+508 SGLEQYGAVNS

-532 NVTGDAP
+532 NAAGDAP
-539 GRVALFNA
+539 GRVALFDAN
-547 DGSLLRSLTVGVG
+547 GTLLRSLTVGVG
-560 PDQIVFTRDGHR
+560 PDQIVFTRDGSR
-572 LLVANEGEQASAGSN
+572 LLVANEGEQASATSN

-600 AANATVTATVGFEGL
+600 AANAAVTATVGFEGL
-615 DGSEAALRA
+615 DGSEATLRA
-624 RGLAVTPGKGAAAD
+624 RGLAIKPGTGAAAD

-648 DNRFAYVTLQEV
+648 DDRFAYVTLQEV
-660 NGVAIIDLANPGTA
+660 NGVAIIDLTNPGTA
-674 PIAIQPLGAVNHSL
+674 PIAIQPLGSVNHSL

-693 DASDRDGPNG
+693 DASDRDGPANPQG
-703 TASIRIAA
+703 VDTPSIRIAA
-711 TPANTPIYGLLQPDA
+711 TPANAPIYGLLQPDA

-747 VIGGADDSG
+747 VIGGGDDTG

-771 ELQALKSDPAYA
+771 ELQALKADPAYA
-783 RLNVLLRVGDT
+783 RLNVLLRTGDT
-794 DNDGVIDQLH
+794 DGDGVIDQLH

-810 ISIFRQNADGTVT
+810 ISIFRQNLDGTIT

-847 QVLANTPDDRSDNK
+847 QVTGNTPDDRSDNK

-867 ITIGTVNDRIY
+867 ITIGTVNGRIY

-901 YVSYVPPLPGATTD
+901 YVSYVPPQPGATTD

-943 NGGAVL
+943 NGGAVV

-960 IGFAA
+960 VAFSA
-965 NSLSVGKAEGNAGE
+965 NSLAVSRAEGDTGE

-993 GAVSFTAELTGT
+993 GAVTFTAEITGS
-1005 GANAADGADFAGAPG
+1005 GANAADGSDFAGAPA
-1020 LPLTVTGTIPAGAT
+1020 LPLTVTGTIAAGAA
-1034 SAQVSVRVSADAL
+1034 SAQVSVRVQADAV

-1058 RSAASNQTGIA
+1058 RSASSNQPGIA
-1069 ATVRST
+1069 AAVRPAAGT
-1075 AATAAGTI
+1075 ATGTI
-1083 VNDDV
+1083 VNDDAI
-1088 SLISSV
+1088 LISAV
-1094 QGEGA
+1094 QGAGA

-1114 VGDFQNGDP
+1114 VGDFQNGDA
-1123 DAKRNLGGFYLQEEA
+1123 DAKRNLGGFSLQEEA
-1138 ADQDGNPRTS
+1138 ADQDGNPLTS

-1162 DVAEGDRVRV
+1162 DVNEGDRVRV
-1172 TGTVTEFNGETQIA
+1172 TGTVTEFNGETQISVSNA
-1186 VRDAGAIQVVTPR
+1186 AAIQVVR
-1199 ALTPEQVKASAVA
+1199 AGALTPAEVKASAVT
-1212 VELPAA
+1212 VVLPTAGV
-1218 ATIGTGTTA
+1218 IGTGATA

-1240 FPQTLSITEQF
+1240 FAQTLSVTEQF

-1266 PETFTNEFEPNTAA
+1266 TETFTNAFEPNAAA

-1298 QNAQNLPVENLD
+1298 LNTQNQPVENLD
-1310 GFGPTYGTAC
+1310 GFGPVYATAT

-1335 GFGPTGAY
+1335 GFGPAGAY
-1343 RVRSIDDGDNRF
+1343 RVRAIDDGDNRF
-1355 VTANPRPAEP
+1355 VTAKPRPTEP
-1365 DAVGGTLKV
+1365 DPVGGTLKV

-1382 FTTLNTGASARTAIG
+1382 FTTLDTGSAARTAIG
-1397 LEPRGANSAQE
+1397 LEPRGANSPEE
-1408 LARQTDKL
+1408 LARQTEKL

-1424 ADLLGLTELEN
+1424 ADVLGLTEIEN

-1458 AGTYAYVNPGAQ
+1458 AGTYASVNPGAQ

-1491 RVGVAMNT
+1491 KVSVAMNT

-1508 VADFNPAL
+1508 VAAFNPAL
-1516 LQQSTLGHIF
+1516 LEQSTLGRLF
-1526 NGANTSRVSLAVTFN
+1526 NGANTSRAALAVTFN
-1541 EIATNET
+1541 EIATGED
-1548 FTAVINHF
+1548 FTAIINHF

-1577 QQQRELAATALAQW
+1577 QQQRELAATALAHW
-1591 LALNP
+1591 VSMRP
-1596 TGSRDSDKI
+1596 TGTQDSDTL
-1605 LLGDFNAYIKEDALD
+1605 LLGDFNAYLKEDALD

-1646 YGALDHALASS
+1646 YGALDHALASA

-1668 WHVNADEADAIDY
+1668 WHINADEADAIDY

-1688 ASYFDGRS
+1688 PSSFDGRS

-1717 TLVGATPADN
+1717 VLVASTPADDAAR
-1727 GTNVARGADIV
+1727 VAVSADIV

-1744 VRAGNGDIT
+1744 VRAGTGSIT
-1753 LTDGAGDTRTIAVS
+1753 LTDGAGDLRTIAVS
-1767 DTTQVRISGDAV
+1767 DAAQITIAGDTV

-1796 VPAGVFTD
+1796 VPAGAFTD
-1804 TAGNAFAGI
+1804 AAGNASAAI
-1813 ARDSLDFTT
+1813 PQNRLDFTT
-1822 EQASPMTYTLQIL
+1822 EQAKPMTYTLQIL

-1841 AGLLATERAA
+1841 GGLLATQRAA
-1851 NFAAIID
+1851 NFAAIVD
-1858 KLEDAT
+1858 RLEDTT
-1864 PNSITLSTGDGWIPS
+1864 PNSIMLSTGDAWIPS
-1879 PFFIAGADPQ
+1879 PFYIAGADPQ

-1897 YNQLYGLSGASA
+1897 YNQFYGLSGAGA

-1917 GRADVTIQNI
+1917 GRADITIQNI
-1927 IGVQAAVFGNHEF
+1927 VGVQAAVFGNHEF
-1940 DSGPTE
+1940 DGGPTE

-1954 LGNAA
+1954 LGAAA
-1959 GAADDTWVG
+1959 GAADDSWVG

-1995 LATFAQT
+1995 GATFAQT

-2015 IAKSTVIVENGEQIA
+2015 IARSTILVENGERIA
-2030 FIGATTQLEPLL
+2030 VIGATTQINPLIS
-2042 TTLGNV
+2042 TLGNV
-2048 TLDGFT
+2048 TVDGFT
-2054 GRDEIALLANQI
+2054 GRDEIALLASQI

-2109 GGGSHTLLADGNDR
+2109 GGGSHTLLADADDR
-2123 LLPGDKVGGA
+2123 LLSGDRVGGG

-2160 LNVTFDDRGNVIRNS
+2160 LNVTFDDQGHVIRDSINS
-2175 ITPENSGAV
+2175 ATSGAV
-2184 AVDDATVAQLW
+2184 AVDDTTVTQLY
-2195 GSKAAAFTPGSKGYL
+2195 GSTAAAFTPGSKGFL
-2210 VREVIEG
+2210 VQQVIEG
-2217 LDANNDGIQ
+2217 LDVNNDGIQ

-2241 ILGRTSV
+2241 ILGRSSV

-2259 EETNLGNLSADA
+2259 EETNLGNLTADA
-2271 NLWYAKQYDGTVTVS
+2271 NLWYAKQFDGAVTVS

-2301 TAGGGTAE
+2301 TTGGSTAE
-2309 LPPAANASAG
+2309 LPPAANPAAG

-2343 TVTASE
+2343 TVTAFE

-2386 QTLDANGNVTR
+2386 QTLDVNGTVTR
-2397 EGQRIVSAAIVDAD
+2397 EGQRIISAAIVDAD

-2416 TLVQNGQLVG
+2416 TLVQDGQLVG
-2426 DPNRGIRAVTL
+2426 DANRSIRAVTL

-2445 AAPGLGGDNY
+2445 TAPGLGGDNY

-2470 TPTSLPNTE
+2470 APASLPNAA

-2485 TEQDAMA
+2485 SEQDALA

-2498 YSVTA
+2498 HSVTPFA
-2503 FGQADTSPAADLRI
+2503 QSDTAPAADARI
-2517 QNLAFRGDSVLAR
+2517 QNLAARSDSVLAR
-2530 GVNKPG
+2530 GVSR
-2536 TGGNDVLQG
+2536 TGADGHDVLQG
-2545 TPFADLLSGGAGDDV
+2545 TPFADRLFGGAGDDIIV
-2560 ITNSAGDDILSGG
+2560 NSAGNDFLSGG
-2573 RGIDTLVFNSSFA
+2573 RGNDTLVFNTSFA
-2586 NITVSEAGRF
+2586 SVTVTEAGSL
-2596 TVVTGPEGRDLV
+2596 TAITGPDGRDLV
-2608 DGFERYL
+2608 SGFERYL

-2623 NDGKPLVDDLYYLAR
+2623 NDGQPLVDDLFYLSR

-2650 AHFAQYGAREG
+2650 AHYAQYGAREG

-2671 GYLAANPEVRAAG
+2671 GYLAANPEVRASGA
-2684 SNPLD
+2684 NPLD
-2689 QYEQVGWKEGRDP
+2689 QYEQAGWKEGRDP
-2702 GARFDNEFYLAANPD
+2702 GVRFDNEFYLAANPD

-2728 YLQYGQS
+2728 YLANGQA

-2743 VGRAGDIRGGFDAE
+2743 VGRSGDIRGGFDAE
-2757 FYLLANAD
+2757 YYLLAHAD
-2765 VAQAAGSGNAFT
+2765 VAQAAGTTDT
-2777 FAAQHFEQY
+2777 FAFAARHFEQY
-2786 GWKEG
+2786 GWQEG

-2800 KGYLAAYGDVKAAG
+2800 KGYLAAYSDVKAAG
-2814 INPLTHYDQY
+2814 LNPLTHYDQY

-2829 RDPSASFDTA
+2829 RDPSAGFDSS
-2839 TYLSTYKDVAA
+2839 TYLSTYTDVAA
-2850 AGLDP
+2850 AKIDP
-2855 MQHFLQYG
+2855 MQHFLQDG
-2863 LYEGRSDFADGGFRY
+2863 LYEGRSTFADGTFG
-2878 GALV
+2878 GGTLG

>member
-1 MRCRATDHEHFA
+1 
-13 KTTAAARREAI
+13 
-24 QASQYCCGT
+24 
-33 PLAKNAAG
+33 
-41 IGRNA
+41 
-46 VVVPRGSRWRDAH
+46 
-59 DPCVFSHP
+59 
-67 AEDQP
+67 
-72 LALHRAA
+72 
-79 CAPGSLGCLETDMA
+79 MA

-101 ALIGYDDDNPDDFAF
+101 AFVGYDADNPDDFAF
-116 VILRDV
+116 VILRDI

-128 TFTDNGWSSSTNT
+128 TFTDNGWSTTTNALRT
-141 LLTSEGSFTYTAP
+141 TEGSYTYTAP
-154 TALAAGTVIHPT
+154 TALSAGTVIHPT
-166 ADSAAGGLNTP
+166 AESAAGGVNTP
-177 VYTAAEAP
+177 VYTSTDAP
-185 RFSFS
+185 NFSFN
-190 TDGDQILAYQGS
+190 TDGDQIIAYQGS
-202 AANPTFLY
+202 AANPTLLY
-210 AINFADGAGAFA
+210 AINFADGTGTFA
-222 TNGTNSNTSA
+222 ANGTNASTSA
-232 LPTGL
+232 LPPGL
-237 TLGRTAVALG
+237 VLGQTAVALG
-247 ADNGRYN
+247 TDNGRYN
-254 GPVSGTS
+254 GTLSGTRD
-261 EQLLAAIGAAAS
+261 QLLAAIGTAGS
-273 WSQDNTQRVGAGS
+273 WTQNDNTRVGAAS
-286 YGAFSVASAAVV
+286 YGAFTVTAAAVV
-298 PALSIDDVQA
+298 PTLSINDVQ
-308 VEGNSGTK
+308 VSEGDTGTK

-322 SLTAPA
+322 SLNAPA
-328 PAGGV
+328 PTGGV
-333 TFDIATTDATATAG
+333 TFDIATADGTATAG
-347 SDYLARAVTGQT
+347 SDYVARAVTGQT

-376 TAVEPSETFT
+376 TAVEPTEAFS
-386 VSVSNVRG
+386 VAVSNVVG

-400 QGIGTIL
+400 QGVGTIL
-407 TDDIGI
+407 TDDIGT
-413 RINGTTIFDA
+413 RVNGITIFDA

-437 APVPTNALQLVR
+437 APIPTNALQLVR

-454 ASNDPATPV
+454 TTNDPATQA

-477 RLYVQNTNENR
+477 RFYIQNTNEGR
-488 IEIVALDATGSL
+488 IEIVALDAAGTLS
-500 TKTGEIGL
+500 KTGEILL
-508 SSLEQYGSVNS
+508 SGLEQYGSVNS

-532 NVTGDAP
+532 NTTGDAP

-560 PDQIVFTRDGHR
+560 PDQLTFTRDGGR
-572 LLVANEGEQASAGSN
+572 ILVANEGEQATAGSN
-587 PVGGVSI
+587 PVGGISI

-600 AANATVTATVGFEGL
+600 AANAAVTATVGFDGL
-615 DGSEAALRA
+615 NGSEAALRA
-624 RGLAVTPGKGAAAD
+624 RGLAITPGNSAAAD

-703 TASIRIAA
+703 STAIRIAA
-711 TPANTPIYGLLQPDA
+711 TPANAPIYGLLQPDA
-726 VASFSTGGATYFV
+726 VASFATGGATYFV

-756 DVARLSS
+756 DVGRLSS

-771 ELQALKSDPAYA
+771 ELQLLKADPAYA
-783 RLNVLLRVGDT
+783 RLNVLLRTGDT

-810 ISIFRQNADGTVT
+810 ISIFRQNDDGTVT

-847 QVLANTPDDRSDNK
+847 QVVANTPDDRSDNK

-867 ITIGTVNDRIY
+867 ITIGTVNGRIY
-878 AFVGLERQSGVIV
+878 AFIGLERQSGVIV
-891 YDVTDPANAA
+891 YDVTDPANAS

-915 LGPEVLTFIAADRN
+915 LGPEVLSFIAADRN

-960 IGFAA
+960 VGFAA
-965 NSLSVGKAEGNAGE
+965 NSLAVSRPEGNAGE

-993 GAVSFTAELTGT
+993 GAVTFTAELAGT
-1005 GANAADGADFAGAPG
+1005 GANAADGADFTGAPG
-1020 LPLTVTGTIPAGAT
+1020 LPLTVTGTIPAGAA
-1034 SAQVSVRVSADAL
+1034 SAQVSVSVQGDAL
-1047 PEADETFALTL
+1047 PEADEAFALTL

-1069 ATVRST
+1069 ASVRPAAA
-1075 AATAAGTI
+1075 AATGTI

-1088 SLISSV
+1088 SLISAV
-1094 QGEGA
+1094 QGAGA

-1114 VGDFQNGDP
+1114 VGDFQNGDA

-1138 ADQDGNPRTS
+1138 TDQDGNPLTS
-1148 EGVFVFE
+1148 EGVFVYE

-1172 TGTVTEFNGETQIA
+1172 TATVTEFNGETQLT
-1186 VRDAGAIQVVTPR
+1186 VRDAAAIQVVTPG
-1199 ALTPEQVKASAVA
+1199 ALTPAQVKASAVA
-1212 VELPAA
+1212 VDLPATG
-1218 ATIGTGTTA
+1218 TIGTGTTA
-1227 QPDLERYEGMLVR
+1227 QPDLERYEGMLIR
-1240 FPQTLSITEQF
+1240 IPQTLSITEQF

-1266 PETFTNEFEPNTAA
+1266 PETFTNEFEPNSAA

-1298 QNAQNLPVENLD
+1298 QNTQNLPVENLD
-1310 GFGPTYGTAC
+1310 GFGPTYGTAT

-1335 GFGPTGAY
+1335 GFGPTNAF
-1343 RVRSIDDGDNRF
+1343 RVRAIDDGDNRF
-1355 VTANPRPAEP
+1355 TTANPRPAEP
-1365 DAVGGTLKV
+1365 DPVGGTLKV

-1382 FTTLNTGASARTAIG
+1382 FTTLDTGSSARTAIG
-1397 LEPRGANSAQE
+1397 QQPRGANTPQE
-1408 LARQTDKL
+1408 LARQTEKL
-1416 VTTLIGTG
+1416 VTTLIATG
-1424 ADLLGLTELEN
+1424 ADVLGLTELEN

-1491 RVGVAMNT
+1491 KVSVSMNT
-1499 TIERLDDTD
+1499 TIEKLDDAD
-1508 VADFNPAL
+1508 VAAFNPAL

-1526 NGANTSRVSLAVTFN
+1526 NGVNTSRASLAVTFN
-1541 EIATNET
+1541 EIATNEN

-1556 KSKGGTGTGADADQ
+1556 KSKSGAGTGADADQ
-1570 GDGQGAW
+1570 GDGQGGW

-1591 LALNP
+1591 VSLRP
-1596 TGSRDSDKI
+1596 TGSQDSDTI

-1620 ILKAAGFTNLAED
+1620 ILKASGFTNLAED
-1633 RLANPY
+1633 RLSNPY

-1646 YGALDHALASS
+1646 YGALDHGFANA

-1681 NLDFGRS
+1681 NLDFGRP
-1688 ASYFDGRS
+1688 ASYFDGRT

-1717 TLVGATPADN
+1717 VLVAATPADN
-1727 GTNVARGADIV
+1727 VAKVAPGADIV

-1744 VRAGNGDIT
+1744 VRAGTGSIT

-1767 DTTQVRISGDAV
+1767 DTAQVRITGDTV

-1796 VPAGVFTD
+1796 VPAGAFTD
-1804 TAGNAFAGI
+1804 TTGNAFAGI
-1813 ARDSLDFTT
+1813 AQDNLDFTT
-1822 EQASPMTYTLQIL
+1822 EQAAPMTYTLQIL

-1841 AGLLATERAA
+1841 GGLLATQRAA
-1851 NFAAIID
+1851 NFAAIVD
-1858 KLEDAT
+1858 RLEDTT

-1879 PFFIAGADPQ
+1879 PFYIAGADPQ

-1897 YNQLYGLSGASA
+1897 YNQFFGLSGASA

-1917 GRADVTIQNI
+1917 GRADITIQNI

-1940 DSGPTE
+1940 DAGPTE

-1954 LGNAA
+1954 LGTAA

-1968 AQFPYLSVNLN
+1968 SLFPYLSTNLN

-2015 IAKSTVIVENGEQIA
+2015 IAKSTVIVENGERIA
-2030 FIGATTQLEPLL
+2030 FIGATTQVEPLL

-2048 TLDGFT
+2048 TVDGFT
-2054 GRDEIALLANQI
+2054 GRDEIALLASQI

-2109 GGGSHTLLADGNDR
+2109 GGGSHTLLSDSNDR
-2123 LLPGDKVGGA
+2123 LLPGDTSGGA

-2160 LNVTFDDRGNVIRNS
+2160 LNVTFDDQGNVIRNS

-2195 GSKAAAFTPGSKGYL
+2195 GSTAAAFTPGSKGYL

-2226 ETAGIAD
+2226 ETAGVAD

-2241 ILGRTSV
+2241 VLGRTSV

-2259 EETNLGNLSADA
+2259 EETNLGDLSADA
-2271 NLWYAKQYDGTVTVS
+2271 NLWYAKQYDNTVTVS

-2309 LPPAANASAG
+2309 LPPAANPSAG

-2343 TVTASE
+2343 TVTAAE

-2386 QTLDANGNVTR
+2386 QTLDVNGNVTQ
-2397 EGQRIVSAAIVDAD
+2397 EGRRIISAAIVDAD
-2411 GFLID
+2411 GYLVD

-2426 DPNRGIRAVTL
+2426 DANRGIRAVTL

-2445 AAPGLGGDNY
+2445 SAPGLGGDNY
-2455 PFPAYGENRVALSSA
+2455 PFPAYGENRVALSNA
-2470 TPTSLPNTE
+2470 APTSLPNTE
-2479 TFAAQG
+2479 TFSAQG

-2498 YSVTA
+2498 YTVTPY
-2503 FGQADTSPAADLRI
+2503 GQADTGPAADTRI
-2517 QNLAFRGDSVLAR
+2517 QNLAVRGDSVLAR
-2530 GVNKPG
+2530 GVSGLG
-2536 TGGNDVLQG
+2536 TNGNDVLQG
-2545 TPFADLLSGGAGDDV
+2545 TAFADRLSGGAGDDV

-2573 RGIDTLVFNSSFA
+2573 RGTDTLVFNSSFSS
-2586 NITVSEAGRF
+2586 ITVTDVGGITAI
-2596 TVVTGPEGRDLV
+2596 TGPEGRDLV
-2608 DGFERYL
+2608 SGFERYL

-2650 AHFAQYGAREG
+2650 THFAQYGAREG

-2671 GYLAANPEVRAAG
+2671 GYLAANPDVRASG
-2684 SNPLD
+2684 VNPLD
-2689 QYEQVGWKEGRDP
+2689 QYEQAGWKEGRDP
-2702 GARFDNEFYLAANPD
+2702 GARFDNEFYLAANAD

-2743 VGRAGDIRGGFDAE
+2743 IGRASDIRGGFDAE
-2757 FYLLANAD
+2757 YYLLSNPD
-2765 VAQAAGSGNAFT
+2765 VAQAAGTGNTFA

-2791 RNPNAVFDT
+2791 RNPNSVFDT
-2800 KGYLAAYGDVKAAG
+2800 KGYLAAYADVKAAG
-2814 INPLTHYDQY
+2814 VNPLTHYDQY

-2850 AGLDP
+2850 AQVDP
-2855 MQHFLQYG
+2855 MQHFLQNG
-2863 LYEGRSDFADGGFRY
+2863 LYEGRLDFADGGFRY

>member
-1 MRCRATDHEHFA
+1 
-13 KTTAAARREAI
+13 
-24 QASQYCCGT
+24 
-33 PLAKNAAG
+33 
-41 IGRNA
+41 
-46 VVVPRGSRWRDAH
+46 
-59 DPCVFSHP
+59 
-67 AEDQP
+67 
-72 LALHRAA
+72 
-79 CAPGSLGCLETDMA
+79 MA

-101 ALIGYDDDNPDDFAF
+101 AFVGYDADNPDDFAF
-116 VILRDV
+116 VILRDI

-128 TFTDNGWSSSTNT
+128 TFTDNGWSTTTNALRT
-141 LLTSEGSFTYTAP
+141 TEGSYTYTAP
-154 TALAAGTVIHPT
+154 TALSAGTVIHPT
-166 ADSAAGGLNTP
+166 TDSTKGGVNTP
-177 VYTAAEAP
+177 VYTSTDAP
-185 RFSFS
+185 NFSFN
-190 TDGDQILAYQGS
+190 TDGDQIIAYQGS
-202 AANPTFLY
+202 AANPTLLY
-210 AINFADGAGAFA
+210 AINFADGTGTFA
-222 TNGTNSNTSA
+222 ANGTNASTSA
-232 LPTGL
+232 LPPGL
-237 TLGRTAVALG
+237 VLGQTALALG
-247 ADNGRYN
+247 TDNGRYN
-254 GPVSGTS
+254 GTLSGTRD
-261 EQLLAAIGAAAS
+261 QLLAAIGTAGS
-273 WSQDNTQRVGAGS
+273 WTQNDNTRVGAAS
-286 YGAFSVASAAVV
+286 YGAFTVTAAAVV
-298 PALSIDDVQA
+298 PSLSIDDVQ
-308 VEGNSGTK
+308 VSEGDTGTK

-322 SLTAPA
+322 SLNAPA
-328 PAGGV
+328 PTGGV
-333 TFDIATTDATATAG
+333 SFDIATADGSATAG
-347 SDYLARAVTGQT
+347 SDYVARAVTGQT
-359 IAAGQTSATF
+359 IAAGQTGATF

-376 TAVEPSETFT
+376 TAVEPTETFS
-386 VSVSNVRG
+386 VAVSNVVG

-400 QGIGTIL
+400 QGVGTIL
-407 TDDIGI
+407 TDDIGT
-413 RINGTTIFDA
+413 RVNGITIFDA

-437 APVPTNALQLVR
+437 APIPTNALQLVR

-454 ASNDPATPV
+454 TTNDPATQA

-477 RLYVQNTNENR
+477 RFYIQNTNEGR
-488 IEIVALDATGSL
+488 IEIVALDAAGALS
-500 TKTGEIGL
+500 KTGEILL
-508 SSLEQYGSVNS
+508 SGLEQYGSVNS

-532 NVTGDAP
+532 NTTGDAP

-560 PDQIVFTRDGHR
+560 PDQLTFTRDGGR
-572 LLVANEGEQASAGSN
+572 ILVANEGEQATAGSN
-587 PVGGVSI
+587 PVGGISI

-600 AANATVTATVGFEGL
+600 AANAAVTATVGFDGL
-615 DGSEAALRA
+615 NGSEAALRA
-624 RGLAVTPGKGAAAD
+624 RGLAITPGNSAAAD

-703 TASIRIAA
+703 STSIRIAA
-711 TPANTPIYGLLQPDA
+711 TPANAPIYGLLQPDA
-726 VASFSTGGATYFV
+726 VASFATGGATYFV

-771 ELQALKSDPAYA
+771 ELQLLKADPAYA
-783 RLNVLLRVGDT
+783 RLNVLLRTGDT

-810 ISIFRQNADGTVT
+810 ISIFRQNDDGTVT

-847 QVLANTPDDRSDNK
+847 QVVANTPDDRSDNK

-867 ITIGTVNDRIY
+867 ITIGTVNGRIY
-878 AFVGLERQSGVIV
+878 AFIGLERQSGVIV
-891 YDVTDPANAA
+891 YDVTDPANAS

-915 LGPEVLTFIAADRN
+915 LGPEVLSFIAADRN

-960 IGFAA
+960 VGFAA
-965 NSLSVGKAEGNAGE
+965 NSLAVSRPEGNAGE

-993 GAVSFTAELTGT
+993 GAVTFTAELAGT
-1005 GANAADGADFAGAPG
+1005 GANAADGADFTGAPG
-1020 LPLTVTGTIPAGAT
+1020 LPLTVTGTIPAGAA
-1034 SAQVSVRVSADAL
+1034 SAQVSVSVQGDAL
-1047 PEADETFALTL
+1047 PEADEAFALTL

-1069 ATVRST
+1069 ASVRPAAA
-1075 AATAAGTI
+1075 AATGTI

-1088 SLISSV
+1088 SLISAV
-1094 QGEGA
+1094 QGAGA

-1114 VGDFQNGDP
+1114 VGDFQNGDA

-1138 ADQDGNPRTS
+1138 TDQDGNPLTS
-1148 EGVFVFE
+1148 EGVFVYE
-1155 GTGNRLV
+1155 GTGSRLV
-1162 DVAEGDRVRV
+1162 DLNEGDRVRV
-1172 TGTVTEFNGETQIA
+1172 TATVTEFNGETQLT
-1186 VRDAGAIQVVTPR
+1186 VRDAAAIQVVTPG
-1199 ALTPEQVKASAVA
+1199 ALTPAQVKASAVA
-1212 VELPAA
+1212 VDLPATG
-1218 ATIGTGTTA
+1218 TIGTGTTA

-1240 FPQTLSITEQF
+1240 IPQTLSITEQF

-1266 PETFTNEFEPNTAA
+1266 PETFTNEFEPNSAA

-1298 QNAQNLPVENLD
+1298 QNTQNLPVENLD
-1310 GFGPTYGTAC
+1310 GFGPTYGTAT

-1335 GFGPTGAY
+1335 GFGPTNAF
-1343 RVRSIDDGDNRF
+1343 RVRAIDDGDNRF
-1355 VTANPRPAEP
+1355 TTANPRPAEP
-1365 DAVGGTLKV
+1365 DPVGGTLKV

-1382 FTTLNTGASARTAIG
+1382 FTTLDTGSSARTAIG
-1397 LEPRGANSAQE
+1397 QQPRGANTPQE
-1408 LARQTDKL
+1408 LARQTEKL
-1416 VTTLIGTG
+1416 VTTLIATG
-1424 ADLLGLTELEN
+1424 ADVLGLTELEN

-1491 RVGVAMNT
+1491 KVSVSMNT
-1499 TIERLDDTD
+1499 TIEKLDDAD
-1508 VADFNPAL
+1508 VAAFNPAL

-1526 NGANTSRVSLAVTFN
+1526 NGVNTSRASLAVTFN
-1541 EIATNET
+1541 EIATNEN

-1556 KSKGGTGTGADADQ
+1556 KSKSGAGTGADADQ
-1570 GDGQGAW
+1570 GDGQGGW

-1591 LALNP
+1591 VSLRP
-1596 TGSRDSDKI
+1596 TGSQDSDTI

-1620 ILKAAGFTNLAED
+1620 ILKASGFTNLAED
-1633 RLANPY
+1633 RLSNPY

-1646 YGALDHALASS
+1646 YGALDHGFANA

-1681 NLDFGRS
+1681 NLDFGRP
-1688 ASYFDGRS
+1688 ASYFDGRT

-1717 TLVGATPADN
+1717 VLVAATPTDN
-1727 GTNVARGADIV
+1727 AAKVAPGADIV

-1744 VRAGNGDIT
+1744 VRAGTGSIT

-1767 DTTQVRISGDAV
+1767 DTAQVRITGDTV

-1796 VPAGVFTD
+1796 VPAGAFTD

-1813 ARDSLDFTT
+1813 AQDNLDFTT
-1822 EQASPMTYTLQIL
+1822 EQAAPMTYTLQIL

-1841 AGLLATERAA
+1841 GGLLATQRAA
-1851 NFAAIID
+1851 NFAAIVD
-1858 KLEDAT
+1858 RLEDTT

-1879 PFFIAGADPQ
+1879 PFYIAGADPQ

-1897 YNQLYGLSGASA
+1897 YNQFFGLSGANA

-1917 GRADVTIQNI
+1917 GRADITIQNI

-1940 DSGPTE
+1940 DAGPTE

-1954 LGNAA
+1954 LGTAA

-1968 AQFPYLSVNLN
+1968 SLFPYLSTNLN

-2015 IAKSTVIVENGEQIA
+2015 IAKSTVIVENGERIA
-2030 FIGATTQLEPLL
+2030 FIGATTQVEPLL

-2048 TLDGFT
+2048 TVDGFT
-2054 GRDEIALLANQI
+2054 GRDEIALLASQI

-2109 GGGSHTLLADGNDR
+2109 GGGSHTLLSDSNDR
-2123 LLPGDKVGGA
+2123 LLPGDTSGGA

-2160 LNVTFDDRGNVIRNS
+2160 LNVTFDDQGNVIRNS

-2195 GSKAAAFTPGSKGYL
+2195 GSTAAAFTPGSKGYL

-2226 ETAGIAD
+2226 ETAGVAD

-2259 EETNLGNLSADA
+2259 EETNLGDLSADA
-2271 NLWYAKQYDGTVTVS
+2271 NLWYAKQYDNTVTVS

-2309 LPPAANASAG
+2309 LPPAANPSAG

-2343 TVTASE
+2343 TVTAAE

-2386 QTLDANGNVTR
+2386 QTLDVNGNVTQ
-2397 EGQRIVSAAIVDAD
+2397 EGRRIISAAIVDAD
-2411 GFLID
+2411 GYLVD

-2426 DPNRGIRAVTL
+2426 DANRGIRAVTL

-2445 AAPGLGGDNY
+2445 SAPGLGGDNY
-2455 PFPAYGENRVALSSA
+2455 PFPAYGENRVALSTA
-2470 TPTSLPNTE
+2470 APTSLPNTE
-2479 TFAAQG
+2479 TFSAQG

-2498 YSVTA
+2498 YTVTPY
-2503 FGQADTSPAADLRI
+2503 GQADTGPAADTRI
-2517 QNLAFRGDSVLAR
+2517 QNLAVRGDSVLAR
-2530 GVNKPG
+2530 GVSGLG
-2536 TGGNDVLQG
+2536 TNGNDVLQG
-2545 TPFADLLSGGAGDDV
+2545 TAFADRLSGGAGDDV

-2573 RGIDTLVFNSSFA
+2573 RGTDTLVFNSSFA
-2586 NITVSEAGRF
+2586 SITVTDVGGITAI
-2596 TVVTGPEGRDLV
+2596 TGPEGRDLV
-2608 DGFERYL
+2608 SGFERYL

-2650 AHFAQYGAREG
+2650 THFAQYGAREG

-2671 GYLAANPEVRAAG
+2671 GYLAANPDVRASG
-2684 SNPLD
+2684 VNPLD
-2689 QYEQVGWKEGRDP
+2689 QYEQAGWKEGRDP
-2702 GARFDNEFYLAANPD
+2702 GARFDNEFYLAANAD

-2743 VGRAGDIRGGFDAE
+2743 IGRASDIRGGFDAE
-2757 FYLLANAD
+2757 YYLLANPD
-2765 VAQAAGSGNAFT
+2765 VAQAAGTGNTFA

-2791 RNPNAVFDT
+2791 RNPNSVFDT
-2800 KGYLAAYGDVKAAG
+2800 KGYLAAYADVKAAG
-2814 INPLTHYDQY
+2814 INPLTHYDQN

-2850 AGLDP
+2850 AQVDP
-2855 MQHFLQYG
+2855 MQHFLQNG
-2863 LYEGRSDFADGGFRY
+2863 LYEGRLDFADGGFRS